1 MGSSRSMSC
10 TCKIQCCNCVLV
22 QDIEAMNQTN
32 HLSWRNLPI
41 PIFICELD
49 YIYQF
54 HKQQPVKI
62 GKGHL
67 LNMKNNLLFDC
78 AWAWNT
84 RQFVMSFYT
93 THPHWTTY
101 MFNDLKD
108 ACLATCS
115 IHWLSSSDQV
125 LTYMISFCLEFPNRF
140 ITWVSWFEVI
150 CRCHMYHRVSSPH
163 QKPVA
168 SEVDSSQKAFA
179 HKSGE

>member
-1 MGSSRSMSC
+1 MPESSEDLPPDPPSAAHLPDDNAPSSLSSIMGSSRSMSC

-22 QDIEAMNQTN
+22 QDIETMNQTN

-41 PIFICELD
+41 PIFISELD
-49 YIYQF
+49 YIICQF

-67 LNMKNNLLFDC
+67 LNMNNNLLFDC

-93 THPHWTTY
+93 THPHWITY

-115 IHWLSSSDQV
+115 IHWLSCSDQV
-125 LTYMISFCLEFPNRF
+125 LTYDLFLVRIS
-140 ITWVSWFEVI
+140 
-150 CRCHMYHRVSSPH
+150 
-163 QKPVA
+163 
-168 SEVDSSQKAFA
+168 
-179 HKSGE
+179 